1 MSPCQQYL
9 SESGSLAPVLG
20 RTMFQYSI
28 LPETI
33 AGEEDEINDK
43 ELLIDAMTPALS
55 HLYISFDDLFPS

>member
-1 MSPCQQYL
+1 
-9 SESGSLAPVLG
+9 
-20 RTMFQYSI
+20 MFQYSI

-43 ELLIDAMTPALS
+43 ELLIDAMSPALS